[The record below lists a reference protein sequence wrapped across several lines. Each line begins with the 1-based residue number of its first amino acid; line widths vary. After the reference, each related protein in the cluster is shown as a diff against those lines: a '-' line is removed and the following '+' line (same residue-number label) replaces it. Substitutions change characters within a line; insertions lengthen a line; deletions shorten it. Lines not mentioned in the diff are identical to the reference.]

1 MKKTYQMGA
10 AGVAALLIDPAPSAN
25 GAARQIIGPLS
36 WKSEAGNCGFQ
47 VPGCCQARLKSARHQ
62 SRG

>member
-25 GAARQIIGPLS
+25 GAVLQINGPLS
-36 WKSEAGNCGFQ
+36 WKSEAGNCGFR
-47 VPGCCQARLKSARHQ
+47 VRGCCEARLESARHQ